1 MSDPGAAFDAALAAW
16 LARQAAAEERLTSFA
31 FRESQPAVVLPV
43 PTSHDALRRWLLAT
57 AANPDV
63 ASFLRGLGN
72 AGRPMAELG
81 DAGALGLE
89 PGDRVAL
96 AARVGVLAASGL
108 VVRDLE
114 EDRVTLTGLGRAAL
128 ALAAGPVT
136 PAERS
141 R

>member
-16 LARQAAAEERLTSFA
+16 LARQAVAEERLTAFA
-31 FRESQPAVVLPV
+31 FREGLPV
-43 PTSHDALRRWLLAT
+43 VDIPSPSSQAALGGWILAT
-57 AANPDV
+57 VADPEVAA
-63 ASFLRGLGN
+63 FLRLIE
-72 AGRPMAELG
+72 ADGRPTADLAA
-81 DAGALGLE
+81 AGVFGHQ

-108 VVRDLE
+108 VARDLE